1 MGVITALLGMWGQLA
16 GVRFL
21 VYSLVISSLF
31 ISTSAVSLAGKPI
44 QVAFLFLA
52 FLLLY
57 LIRTPG
63 FSYRVWYL
71 IQNNQAI
78 KWFTAY
84 CLFAVFISF
93 VAPTVFS
100 GKVKILTF
108 SAEGVFV
115 GDLTFNTGHI
125 AQMIYAIA
133 AMVIF
138 LTVSFLIQVNK
149 SFLTIFASAFL
160 WMGVVNVVFA
170 VADLLNFY
178 AGFPDVISIFK
189 NAEYV
194 MVDQSFGSVRR
205 VAGIF
210 PETSAFSSFTAAVG
224 CFAFFLY
231 RAGFR
236 PNFSRNVAAASL
248 LLVVLATSTS
258 GYVGLAMFGL
268 LVALSEIRQ
277 LRRGYLSKVVFFT
290 AIAGLSVALLMSI
303 LFYDQIMLV
312 LDTAVFNKLGSDS
325 GLERFSW
332 NSLAW
337 GDFLETYGF
346 GVGLGGNRA
355 SSLLIVLLS
364 NVGWIGVTLYSMA
377 VIYVMKGSFIAENTE
392 QSAIGSAAKKGAL
405 VALLPAMAAATAPF
419 QGTFFYILLALA
431 NIRAKDK

>member
-1 MGVITALLGMWGQLA
+1 MGVITALLGIWGQLA

-31 ISTSAVSLAGKPI
+31 VATSAISLAGKPI
-44 QVAFLFLA
+44 LVAFLLLA

-63 FSYRVWYL
+63 FLHRVWYL

-84 CLFAVFISF
+84 CVFAVIVSV
-93 VAPTVFS
+93 VAPTVFA
-100 GKVKILTF
+100 GQVKILTF

-115 GDLTFNTGHI
+115 GDLNFNTGHI
-125 AQMIYAIA
+125 AQIIYALA
-133 AMVIF
+133 ALTIF
-138 LTVSFLIQVNK
+138 LTVSFIIQTNK
-149 SFLTIFASAFL
+149 SFQSVFASAIL
-160 WMGVVNVVFA
+160 WMGVINIFFA
-170 VADLLNFY
+170 VSDLLNFY
-178 AGFPDVISIFK
+178 IGFPDIISVFR
-189 NAEYV
+189 NAEYA
-194 MVDQSFGSVRR
+194 MLDQSFGSVRR

-210 PETSAFSSFTAAVG
+210 PETSAFGSFTAAVG

-236 PNFSRNVAAASL
+236 SQLSRNVAAASL

-258 GYVGLAMFGL
+258 GYVGLAMFAL
-268 LVALSEIRQ
+268 LVALSEMRQ
-277 LRRGYLSKVVFFT
+277 LRRGYLSKVVFFA
-290 AIAGLSVALLMSI
+290 AISGLSVALLMFI
-303 LFYDQIMLV
+303 LFYEQIMLV
-312 LDTAVFNKLGSDS
+312 LDAAVFNKLGSDS
-325 GLERFSW
+325 GMERFSW

-364 NVGWIGVTLYSMA
+364 NVGWIGFTLYCMA
-377 VIYVMKGSFIAENTE
+377 FFHVMKGSFIAQDSE
-392 QSAIGSAAKKGAL
+392 QAVIGSAAKKGVL

-431 NIRAKDK
+431 NIRTKDK